1 MCAVENVP
9 GSQTSQSEPPSHPSF
24 LILRDSVYA
33 PFLPTVILK
42 NIPPPPPQS
51 SSTPHPHL
59 LFVFE
64 GQFSQSN
71 NLCLSFFWGGWGQGG
86 DRQFACLKIKSFCC
100 SPCVWRKHLHLS
112 QSSVS
117 RRSLMKMMNPCLQGQ
132 FCLQSL
138 KKRRFLY
145 FLYRFLLVVDY
156 FSSFR
161 LCHRVPSR
169 KGAAVKEESPLPNP
183 TPPQKMLFAW
193 HLCLD
198 AAYNCIVSAAV
209 NITKIPVGKGWT
221 RMQALIKASCLKPC
235 SSVWGFILVNSRVIC
250 WMSFWAQ

>member
-1 MCAVENVP
+1 MYQAAKRLKVNHHPTLPFWFWEILFM
-9 GSQTSQSEPPSHPSF
+9 PPSYQLWF
-24 LILRDSVYA
+24 WKT
-33 PFLPTVILK
+33 FQ
-42 NIPPPPPQS
+42 PPPPPPPPPRHPLPL
-51 SSTPHPHL
+51 TPTC
-59 LFVFE
+59 F
-64 GQFSQSN
+64 
-71 NLCLSFFWGGWGQGG
+71 LCLRDSSPRVTIFVLAFFGVGGGQGG

-138 KKRRFLY
+138 KKKAFL

-183 TPPQKMLFAW
+183 TPPQKKLFAW

-221 RMQALIKASCLKPC
+221 CMQALIKASCLKPC